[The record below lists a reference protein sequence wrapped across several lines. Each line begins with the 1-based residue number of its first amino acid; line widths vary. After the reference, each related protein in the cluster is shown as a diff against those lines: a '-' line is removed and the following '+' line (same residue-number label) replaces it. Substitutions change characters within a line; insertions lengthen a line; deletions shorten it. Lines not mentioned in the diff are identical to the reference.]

1 LQQAPCNLCVHPTFT
16 QSAGLDLQYAEF
28 SEGSWSVVGERIS
41 RVALIGNFLP
51 RQCGLATF
59 TTDTFKAFRD
69 RFPDLKV
76 DVYAMDDHPGRYD
89 YPPAV
94 TRAIAQNDPLAYTAA
109 ARAIEASGAQAIW
122 VQHEYGIYGGT
133 AGDYLLTLLDR
144 TTLPVIVTLH
154 TVLEKPSADERRV
167 LEGLMRRS
175 AKIVVMAEKGREILC
190 RVYGANPRQIEMI
203 AHGVPDRPLIDPPA
217 MKARFSWDGRP
228 VMLTFGLLA
237 PNKGIETI
245 ISALPRVVE
254 NHPDLLYAVLGATHP
269 NLAAREGEAYRERL
283 QALAAELGVADNVRL
298 IDGFVE
304 HDELLDYLQAA
315 DVYVTPYT
323 NPAQITSGTLSYA
336 VGVGKPV
343 ISTPYV
349 HATEILDDG
358 HGVLVPFGDVDAF
371 ATEIDR
377 LFADPDAR
385 FALSDRAYARGRTM
399 IWPRLA
405 ETSMDLIHSAVAQT
419 PRRIAQPRSL
429 RPLKPTF
436 AAVER
441 MSDMT
446 GMLQHSIYS
455 VPDRRHGYCIDDNA
469 RALMLVSALPTMD
482 PIARDK
488 WMTVFGAFVQYAWN
502 PDKRRFRNFMNFDR
516 TWCEDQGS
524 EDSNGRTLWAL
535 GVTARDAQAPKHRD
549 WAVNLFDATG
559 SLALELGSL
568 RAQSFAMLGA
578 AAMLEARPGHDLA
591 TQILRRFPDD
601 HLALLAEARRP
612 EWQWFE
618 IVLAYDNARLPQ
630 ALIAAGRAI
639 GRDDLIQCGLQTLDW
654 IVGKQTS
661 PEGRF
666 RAVGTESFH
675 RPYAEPLPFDQQ
687 PLEAQATVDACI
699 TAWQATGD
707 ARWVQEAERA
717 YRWFLGGNDLDLP
730 LASAGDGGCF
740 DGLMPTGLNRN
751 QGAESILALQLANCA
766 ISGLAKAT
774 GSVAGADRSAA

>member
-1 LQQAPCNLCVHPTFT
+1 MNGR
-16 QSAGLDLQYAEF
+16 SAET
-28 SEGSWSVVGERIS
+28 IS
-41 RVALIGNFLP
+41 RIALIGNFLP

-59 TTDTFKAFRD
+59 TTDTWQAFRD
-69 RFPDLKV
+69 RFPDTAV

-89 YPPAV
+89 FPAAV
-94 TRAIAQNDPLAYTAA
+94 TRTIDEKNLADYLAA
-109 ARAIEASGAQAIW
+109 ARAIDASGAQAIW

-167 LEGLMRRS
+167 LEGLLRRS
-175 AKIVVMAEKGREILC
+175 AKIVVMAEKGREILE
-190 RVYGANPRQIEMI
+190 RVYGASPKQIAMI
-203 AHGVPDRPLIDPPA
+203 PHGVPDRALIDPIA
-217 MKARFSWDGRP
+217 MKGRFGWEGRP

-237 PNKGIETI
+237 PNKGIETV
-245 ISALPRVVE
+245 ISALPQVVA
-254 NHPDLLYAVLGATHP
+254 NHPNLLYVVLGATHP
-269 NLAAREGEAYRERL
+269 NLVAHEGEAYRDRL
-283 QALAAELGVADNVRL
+283 KALAADKGVSDNVAFV
-298 IDGFVE
+298 DGFVAY
-304 HDELLDYLQAA
+304 DELLDYLQAA
-315 DVYVTPYT
+315 DVYVTPYS

-349 HATEILDDG
+349 HATEILADD
-358 HGVLVPFGDVDAF
+358 HGVLVGFGDVEGFSQA
-371 ATEIDR
+371 IDR
-377 LFADPDAR
+377 LFSHPEER
-385 FALSDRAYARGRTM
+385 FALAARAYDRGRTM

-405 ETSMDLIHSAVAQT
+405 EASLALVQAAVSQT
-419 PRRIAQPRSL
+419 PRRLSKPRSL
-429 RPLKPTF
+429 EPLAPDL

-455 VPDRRHGYCIDDNA
+455 MPDRRHGYCIDDNA
-469 RALMLVSALPTMD
+469 RALMLVSAMD
-482 PIARDK
+482 DLDPVNRDK

-502 PDKRRFRNFMNFDR
+502 PDKRRFRNFMRFDR
-516 TWCEDQGS
+516 TWCEDEGS
-524 EDSNGRTLWAL
+524 EDSNGRALWAL
-535 GVTARDAQAPKHRD
+535 GVTARDAQLPKHRD
-549 WAVNLFDATG
+549 WAINLFDATG
-559 SLALELGSL
+559 SMAFDLGSL

-591 TQILRRFPDD
+591 LSILKRFPAD
-601 HLALLAEARRP
+601 HLALLDEARRP

-630 ALIAAGRAI
+630 ALIAAGKAL
-639 GRDDLIQCGLQTLDW
+639 GRDDLIAVGLSTLDW

-666 RAVGTESFH
+666 RAVGTESFG
-675 RPYAEPLPFDQQ
+675 RPYADPLPFDQQ

-699 TAWQATGD
+699 TAWDATGD
-707 ARWVQEAERA
+707 PRWVDEAKRA
-717 YRWFLGGNDLDLP
+717 YHWFLGLNDLDLP
-730 LASAGDGGCF
+730 LSSGTDGGCF

-766 ISGLAKAT
+766 ISGLEKAT
-774 GSVAGADRSAA
+774 KNVAGANRSVA